1 MRIAKWTVDRERRG
15 GAAHSEVALRRG
27 ARPLPQIQRQPRA
40 ECGRLTLRIRPAAER
55 RLIDDVA
62 VEDRHG
68 AVGILGPACRMH
80 QPSHRHA
87 VDRLADV
94 PEVAAA
100 DGEFAAEVVA
110 GRHPRQRLNRAIGIV
125 GEDAAQI
132 PQLRARQRLTGRR
145 GRVPRAK
152 TVGDDRDLLHVTA
165 DAVCERN
172 RDLRRAVRLDVDER
186 SREAVADER
195 DKQLLRF
202 GGHLVQ
208 AKLAV
213 GPRHGRQRRIL
224 NRHGHARQRR
234 ACALVDDRAVN
245 GPGPDRRGRRPNGGR
260 AAGPHDEPCALRSR
274 RRPQSVRLEH
284 FIEDLARN
292 RGLRFR
298 RHAHLRPHQL

>member
-1 MRIAKWTVDRERRG
+1 MCRKSLPRTEN
-15 GAAHSEVALRRG
+15 SLRKSS
-27 ARPLPQIQRQPRA
+27 PPPP
-40 ECGRLTLRIRPAAER
+40 PAA
-55 RLIDDVA
+55 
-62 VEDRHG
+62 
-68 AVGILGPACRMH
+68 
-80 QPSHRHA
+80 
-87 VDRLADV
+87 
-94 PEVAAA
+94 
-100 DGEFAAEVVA
+100 
-110 GRHPRQRLNRAIGIV
+110 LNRAIGIV

-165 DAVCERN
+165 DAVCERD

-213 GPRHGRQRRIL
+213 GAGHGRQRRIL

-234 ACALVDDRAVN
+234 ACALVDDR
-245 GPGPDRRGRRPNGGR
+245 GYRGW
-260 AAGPHDEPCALRSR
+260 
-274 RRPQSVRLEH
+274 
-284 FIEDLARN
+284 
-292 RGLRFR
+292 FR
-298 RHAHLRPHQL
+298 T